1 MNIPF
6 LSLHDVTAKY
16 KDEIHEAVKRV
27 VDSGWYLQGKEN
39 EQFEKHYA
47 EYIGTKHCIGC
58 ANGLDALIWIF
69 RAYIELG
76 VMQPGDEVIVPAN
89 TYIATILAITE
100 NGLIPVLV
108 EPRQDTLQI
117 DDSLIEERITERT
130 KAICIVHLYGR
141 LAYTE
146 KIGELCAKY
155 GLKLIE
161 DNAQAHGCSYRAPQS
176 PEGEV
181 VATTMQERTGVN
193 MADPAYYPT
202 LKKRAAE
209 MRANPTEA
217 ENILWNALSEQK
229 LGYKIRRQHI
239 VSQYILDFAYHDCRL
254 AIELDGGYHNTEDQ
268 QYDDAVRTK
277 NLEALG
283 WHVLRFT
290 NDEVY
295 NNLDEVLA
303 KIKSAIESATATSP
317 TDASPLGECG
327 AGRLAKRT
335 GSLGDAAGHSFYP
348 GKNLGALG
356 DGGAVTTD
364 DDELAAAIRA
374 LANYGSQK
382 KYVFKYTGRNSRLD
396 EIQAA
401 VLDVKLR
408 HLDEDLKA
416 RQEIADY
423 YYDHI
428 DNPLIELP
436 VRLPHE
442 NNVYHLFPILV
453 KNLPHNPLEGKSSC
467 QEYLGDSTCMGDFLQ
482 VHTATSPSGDCG
494 AGLCGADSLRD
505 KLQKYL
511 EDNGVGTVIH
521 YPIPPHLQECYQ
533 NSPFRGLGGLPIT
546 ELLAD
551 CELSLPIS
559 PTMTMEEAAEVVR
572 LVNEFKE

>member
-16 KDEIHEAVKRV
+16 KDEIHEAVLRV

-39 EQFEKHYA
+39 EQFEQHYA

-76 VMQPGDEVIVPAN
+76 VMHPGDEVIVPAN

-100 NGLIPVLV
+100 NGLVPVLV
-108 EPRQDTLQI
+108 EPRKDTLQI

-146 KIGELCAKY
+146 KIGELCARY

-161 DNAQAHGCSYRAPQS
+161 DNAQAHGC
-176 PEGEV
+176 
-181 VATTMQERTGVN
+181 
-193 MADPAYYPT
+193 
-202 LKKRAAE
+202 KF
-209 MRANPTEA
+209 EA
-217 ENILWNALSEQK
+217 
-229 LGYKIRRQHI
+229 IRREG
-239 VSQYILDFAYHDCRL
+239 DE
-254 AIELDGGYHNTEDQ
+254 AIRQE
-268 QYDDAVRTK
+268 
-277 NLEALG
+277 
-283 WHVLRFT
+283 W
-290 NDEVY
+290 
-295 NNLDEVLA
+295 
-303 KIKSAIESATATSP
+303 
-317 TDASPLGECG
+317 
-327 AGRLAKRT
+327 KRT

-364 DDELAAAIRA
+364 DDELAATIRA

-416 RQEIADY
+416 RQTIANY

-428 DNPLIELP
+428 NNPLITLP
-436 VRLPHE
+436 KRLPDSE
-442 NNVYHLFPILV
+442 NVYHLFPILV
-453 KNLPHNPLEGKSSC
+453 K
-467 QEYLGDSTCMGDFLQ
+467 GDGQLAIGDR
-482 VHTATSPSGDCG
+482 
-494 AGLCGADSLRD
+494 RD
-505 KLQKYL
+505 KLQAYL
-511 EDNGVGTVIH
+511 AENRVGTVIH
-521 YPIPPHLQECYQ
+521 YPIAPHKQECYKPLL
-533 NSPFRGLGGLPIT
+533 NLPLKGHTFGMLLPEGGLPIT
-546 ELLAD
+546 EMLAD
-551 CELSLPIS
+551 CELSLPMS
-559 PTMTMEEAAEVVR
+559 PTMTIEEAKEVVR
-572 LVNEFKE
+572 LINNWR